1 MTNLPM
7 TIQLPRHYAPSRLI
21 LPLVAALIAA
31 CAHGEDRGEE
41 MEDRPRELGPR
52 TSETSESADEEVGA
66 APPRE
71 IDDDRAIAIDT
82 GAGTP
87 QRRASLRVVEE
98 GKGYLIAGRSRE
110 AADRFQRATRMDPS
124 NGFAYYYLGRA
135 RIASGDARGAVGV
148 LQKAESLFGPY
159 PEWRARAAGLLASLG
174 AR

>member
-1 MTNLPM
+1 MKVPPHRRAFSLS
-7 TIQLPRHYAPSRLI
+7 L
-21 LPLVAALIAA
+21 LPLLLTVAAILGA
-31 CAHGEDRGEE
+31 CAHGGDRDEE
-41 MEDRPRELGPR
+41 IEDRPRELGPR
-52 TSETSESADEEVGA
+52 ASEASESADEEASA
-66 APPRE
+66 APARE

-110 AADRFQRATRMDPS
+110 AADRFQRAARMDPS

-148 LQKAESLFGPY
+148 LQKAESLLGPY